1 MNYFIEFCKKIKRY
15 LEKSPKNVPITLSGF
30 FLILISCID
39 YLVSPEIVLSVF
51 YLLPISLNAWFVSQK
66 AGFFTAVLS
75 AIAYFLTNLNLDQK
89 ESYLLIHV
97 WNTGIWLIFF
107 SIISYLLVKLRR
119 VMHQAQEAARIDSL
133 TGIANRRLFFEL
145 ARLELKKSHRYRH
158 PLTIIQIDID
168 DFQLFQ
174 NSRVYRA
181 GEKLLKTVAGTL
193 KNYLRETDII
203 ARIGDDEFVILL
215 PGSGYEPARV
225 VINRVQDKL
234 LESLQNNS
242 WSITFSISAVT
253 FINPPN
259 SVDVMLQ
266 RTDHLMYLVKN
277 NGEDALKHI
286 TSV

>member
-1 MNYFIEFCKKIKRY
+1 MNYLIEFCKKNKRY
-15 LEKSPKNVPITLSGF
+15 LEKSPKNVPIALSGF

-39 YLVSPEIVLSVF
+39 YLVPPEIVLSVF
-51 YLLPISLNAWFVSQK
+51 YLLPISINAWFVSQK
-66 AGFFTAVLS
+66 AGFLTAVLS
-75 AIAYFLTNLNLDQK
+75 AIAYFLTNLNLDRK
-89 ESYLLIHV
+89 ESYLIIHV

-107 SIISYLLVKLRR
+107 SIISYLLAKLRR